1 MRVNISPIDPAAT
14 TRNYRNNYVNM
25 RAMMLGTE
33 TPAGV
38 TLKTPQEQP
47 ILHLDLPSALRDA
60 MAAYQ
65 KDHPEAALLTAVKY
79 MRTVNGNP
87 ELVVEDDAPL
97 PAESDLVTFSH
108 TVTTMSI
115 KSVNIVTHHLV
126 ATMAAVKG

>member
-1 MRVNISPIDPAAT
+1 MRLNISPIDPAAI

-33 TPAGV
+33 TPAGL

-60 MAAYQ
+60 IVAYQ
-65 KDHPEAALLTAVKY
+65 KDHPEATSLTAVKY

-87 ELVVEDDAPL
+87 ELVVEDDSPL
-97 PAESDLVTFSH
+97 PAEGDLVTFSH
-108 TVTTMSI
+108 TVTTVSI
-115 KSVNIVTHHLV
+115 KSVNILTHHLV
-126 ATMAAVKG
+126 ATMAPVKG